1 MNKTNQSPSATVQ
14 ADSYLTLHYRIG
26 LPEGGNLVNTFE
38 DKPATL
44 LMGTGQ
50 FSPSLEQTLI
60 GMTEG
65 QRQTHVLEPEMAFGL
80 KNPELIRHIS
90 RKTLMENSQD
100 DDYAPGDMIEF
111 RAPNGATYS
120 GMVMAVEDDAVL
132 FDFNHPLSG
141 KTIQFEVEIIGI
153 L

>member
-1 MNKTNQSPSATVQ
+1 MNKTDQTPSPTVQ

-38 DKPATL
+38 EKPATL

-50 FSPSLEQTLI
+50 FSPTL
-60 GMTEG
+60 
-65 QRQTHVLEPEMAFGL
+65 
-80 KNPELIRHIS
+80 
-90 RKTLMENSQD
+90 D
-100 DDYAPGDMIEF
+100 DDYTPGDMIEF

-120 GMVMAVEDDAVL
+120 GMVMAVEDEAVL